1 MLHNYGGSSP
11 ESSCDDE
18 TPVDLDAEC
27 ESVIDAPSQPL
38 QGEHSHY
45 IATQSYTISLNNLI
59 LVIFTILTS
68 NMRGYV
74 CLKNSV
80 CAEAAGATG
89 TVFRLNFLGSVE
101 VDEEGGRKRRKR
113 LKKNMVE
120 LAVTKIKVT
129 PLRLTPT
136 LATQSTCKT
145 VSKRI

>member
-1 MLHNYGGSSP
+1 
-11 ESSCDDE
+11 
-18 TPVDLDAEC
+18 
-27 ESVIDAPSQPL
+27 
-38 QGEHSHY
+38 
-45 IATQSYTISLNNLI
+45 
-59 LVIFTILTS
+59 
-68 NMRGYV
+68 MRGYV

-129 PLRLTPT
+129 PSPT
-136 LATQSTCKT
+136 NPHPCYTINMQT